1 MSHLK
6 TARDLG
12 MQKALKEAG
21 YTSLE
26 DVQKQAETLGLIQK
40 QAAPAIQTNDLLA
53 ALGKK

>member
-21 YTSLE
+21 YSSLD
-26 DVQKQAETLGLIQK
+26 DVQKQAEALGLLQK
-40 QAAPAIQTNDLLA
+40 QASTPIEPNALLA

>member
-26 DVQKQAETLGLIQK
+26 DVQKQAEALGLLPK
-40 QAAPAIQTNDLLA
+40 QASIEPNALLA